1 MRRFDRISPV
11 QFEKDFNDASLYDTI
26 QKPTR
31 STKKSAGY
39 DIRAV
44 GDYVIEPGEVA
55 KIPTGLK
62 VAMEDDEVF
71 LMFIRSSIATKFGI
85 TLTNNVG
92 VIDADYYNNEDNEG
106 HFWLVLRNE
115 GKEAFHIKNGDRL
128 AQGIFVDYKIT
139 DDDNADSDRV
149 GGFGSTG
156 KE

>member
-1 MRRFDRISPV
+1 MRRFDKISPV
-11 QFEKDFNDASLYDTI
+11 QFGRDFEDTTLYNTI

-44 GDYVIEPGEVA
+44 GDYVIDVGDVA

-62 VAMEDDEVF
+62 VAMEDNEVF

-92 VIDADYYNNEDNEG
+92 VIDADYYNNPDNEG

-115 GKEAFHIKNGDRL
+115 GTEPFRIKNGDRL
-128 AQGIFVDYKIT
+128 AQGIFVEYKIT
-139 DDDNADSDRV
+139 DDDDADSDRV